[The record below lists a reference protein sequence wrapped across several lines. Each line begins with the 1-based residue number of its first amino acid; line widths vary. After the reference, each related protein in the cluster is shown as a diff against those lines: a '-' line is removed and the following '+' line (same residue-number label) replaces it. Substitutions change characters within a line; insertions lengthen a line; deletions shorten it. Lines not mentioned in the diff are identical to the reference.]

1 MTVREKLAALREKM
15 TAYKMDMYL
24 IGSED
29 FHGSEYVG
37 EHFKARAYITGFTGS
52 AGTAVITLDEAGLWT
67 DGRYFLQAGKQ
78 LEGTTITLRKMGEPG
93 VPTIPEYLAEALP
106 SGGTLGVDGRV
117 ISVNTGDEYEKIAAD
132 KGGKIQYHQDLI
144 DQIWTDRPELSKEPV
159 FALGVEYAGETT

>member
-1 MTVREKLAALREKM
+1 M
-15 TAYKMDMYL
+15 
-24 IGSED
+24 ED
-29 FHGSEYVG
+29 ISC
-37 EHFKARAYITGFTGS
+37 RLT
-52 AGTAVITLDEAGLWT
+52 
-67 DGRYFLQAGKQ
+67 KQ

-144 DQIWTDRPELSKEPV
+144 DQIWTDRPELPGSRYLHL
-159 FALGVEYAGETT
+159 ALNMQVRPQRANLQESVKR

>member
-1 MTVREKLAALREKM
+1 MV
-15 TAYKMDMYL
+15 
-24 IGSED
+24 SP
-29 FHGSEYVG
+29 
-37 EHFKARAYITGFTGS
+37 AYITGFTGS

-67 DGRYFLQAGKQ
+67 DGRYFLQADKQ

-144 DQIWTDRPELSKEPV
+144 DQIWTDRPELSREPV
-159 FALGVEYAGETT
+159 FALGVEYAGETTESKLTRIREEMKKYYKYRYFYVH